1 MKERLQKLI
10 AASGLCSRRA
20 AEEWIIRGKVTV
32 NGGLA
37 RLGDTA
43 DPAADRICVD
53 GQPLP
58 AAPEKSTTILLYKPR
73 GVVTTMHD
81 ERGRP
86 TVAELGELI
95 RPEDLPLLKLELI
108 NAIVDAMPAPGS
120 QEYDPNAVDHALH
133 EGHQRAMY
141 VDVMHRPEGEFWA
154 STNKELTQRIDCY
167 LEASG
172 QKEAPV
178 KVRRYGE
185 IRQGEES
192 I

>member
-1 MKERLQKLI
+1 MLKDLIRQYSVIHIAGREYRVRYSLNALLCLELTFKPLGEILKQPYSQWAVEDVLQLTH
-10 AASGLCSRRA
+10 AAMC
-20 AEEWIIRGKVTV
+20 
-32 NGGLA
+32 
-37 RLGDTA
+37 
-43 DPAADRICVD
+43 C
-53 GQPLP
+53 LP
-58 AAPEKSTTILLYKPR
+58 KNYKPVNR
-73 GVVTTMHD
+73 RDFENV
-81 ERGRP
+81 RP

-108 NAIVDAMPAPGS
+108 TAIIDSMPSSGS
-120 QEYDPNAVDHALH
+120 KEYDPNAVDHALH

-141 VDVMHRPEGEFWA
+141 VDVMRRPEWEWWA
-154 STNKELTQRIDCY
+154 STNKEITERIDCY

-185 IRQGEES
+185 MRQGEES

>member
-1 MKERLQKLI
+1 MLKDLI
-10 AASGLCSRRA
+10 RQYSIIHIAGREYRVRYSLNALLCL
-20 AEEWIIRGKVTV
+20 ELT
-32 NGGLA
+32 
-37 RLGDTA
+37 
-43 DPAADRICVD
+43 
-53 GQPLP
+53 
-58 AAPEKSTTILLYKPR
+58 YKPLGEILKQPYSQWTVEDVIQLTHAAMCCLPKNFKAVNR
-73 GVVTTMHD
+73 RDFENV
-81 ERGRP
+81 RP
-86 TVAELGELI
+86 TAAELGELI

-108 NAIVDAMPAPGS
+108 NAIVDAMPAPGN

-154 STNKELTQRIDCY
+154 STNKEITQRIDCY